1 MKLHRVSISGFRG
14 TLPKLELRLDCR
26 SLCLLGE
33 NGHGKTTIA
42 DALELWGTGDLAA
55 YHRAGVALDAAVHV
69 DADEARI
76 SCRPSGFPTLTRT
89 LAGRTASA
97 LVPER
102 KVPGDALPPRIPMLR
117 HRTMAAFMDQ
127 TAGDKLKAL
136 LELVG
141 LGGIIAFRATAV
153 TVANRLKADAVADA
167 RAVTAEQQVLD
178 LETEGATIVD
188 TAERLRVVAGLP
200 ETITTESNLLDLE
213 LGRAAPVAQPDRP
226 ALVADLAR
234 ALERLN
240 PGLVS
245 EWNALVADLAITQ
258 AGALETLVQSGIAVV
273 SHWPEDRCPLC
284 LQDKPRDVLGHE
296 LAARVVEL
304 AGRTASLR
312 AGKQALDEYLEQ
324 LQAVGTATKV
334 LRASSPTRGW
344 PASAGL
350 ESAHEALR
358 MAWRSARKAAQQ
370 RTSVAPVDIAPLVD
384 ALPSLR
390 DAAVVAG
397 DTSALVAA
405 LASLVRLQMQVRRLR
420 DAEAVATCTGERAAA
435 MSVFRERADA
445 AIRTIIE
452 ALLDDIGQCAADY
465 YGRLVGTAL
474 YSNVQLDYPV
484 AQAGGIEFTLIYN
497 SEHRIT
503 PPQRVMSESQLNALG
518 LALFLAQLKT
528 HDAQPWRTLVL
539 DDVVNSFDAIRRG
552 AIAQLLTEEFQDWQV
567 VVLTHDPIFASYN
580 RQVLHAGWLHREI
593 IGWSPGGGI
602 TIADGE
608 PLEQLR
614 KRLAAGDAAS
624 QLGGIARRAL
634 EHELARPVE
643 RLGLKL
649 PFYRNPRYTAADFLN
664 ALKHATKKSNMPLP
678 VLDRIGG
685 RATSPISPCTTVRRR
700 VGSAAKNSSRSLS
713 T

>member
-1 MKLHRVSISGFRG
+1 
-14 TLPKLELRLDCR
+14 
-26 SLCLLGE
+26 
-33 NGHGKTTIA
+33 
-42 DALELWGTGDLAA
+42 
-55 YHRAGVALDAAVHV
+55 
-69 DADEARI
+69 
-76 SCRPSGFPTLTRT
+76 
-89 LAGRTASA
+89 
-97 LVPER
+97 
-102 KVPGDALPPRIPMLR
+102 
-117 HRTMAAFMDQ
+117 
-127 TAGDKLKAL
+127 
-136 LELVG
+136 
-141 LGGIIAFRATAV
+141 
-153 TVANRLKADAVADA
+153 
-167 RAVTAEQQVLD
+167 
-178 LETEGATIVD
+178 
-188 TAERLRVVAGLP
+188 
-200 ETITTESNLLDLE
+200 
-213 LGRAAPVAQPDRP
+213 
-226 ALVADLAR
+226 
-234 ALERLN
+234 
-240 PGLVS
+240 
-245 EWNALVADLAITQ
+245 
-258 AGALETLVQSGIAVV
+258 
-273 SHWPEDRCPLC
+273 
-284 LQDKPRDVLGHE
+284 
-296 LAARVVEL
+296 
-304 AGRTASLR
+304 
-312 AGKQALDEYLEQ
+312 
-324 LQAVGTATKV
+324 
-334 LRASSPTRGW
+334 
-344 PASAGL
+344 
-350 ESAHEALR
+350 
-358 MAWRSARKAAQQ
+358 
-370 RTSVAPVDIAPLVD
+370 
-384 ALPSLR
+384 
-390 DAAVVAG
+390 VVAG
-397 DTSALVAA
+397 DTSAPVAA

-474 YSNVQLDYPV
+474 YSNVHLDYPV

-552 AIAQLLTEEFQDWQV
+552 AIAQLLTEDFQDWQV

-593 IGWSPGGGI
+593 IGWSPSGGI

-649 PFYRNPRYTAADFLN
+649 PFHRNPRYTAADFLN

-685 RATSPISPCTTVRRR
+685 ASYFTNFTVHDRAAQGGISSQELVALVDHLDELAAALRC
-700 VGSAAKNSSRSLS
+700 GSCDKPVWHLATGDGRSHQCACKGLAL
-713 T
+713 TA